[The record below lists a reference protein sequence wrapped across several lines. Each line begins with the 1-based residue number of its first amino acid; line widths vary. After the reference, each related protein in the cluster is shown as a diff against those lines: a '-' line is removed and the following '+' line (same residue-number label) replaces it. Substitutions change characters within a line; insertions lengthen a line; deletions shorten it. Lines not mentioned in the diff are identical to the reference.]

1 MLFNVILV
9 DVRSV
14 SDAVAGTFAKE
25 AETAADRRRLLTE
38 AGILAAVAHPG
49 VVRLLRAEGDPPQ
62 TLILELVEGTD
73 LARASIDSA
82 EVLAGIGAAVATTL
96 ADIHDLGVVHG
107 AVDPSHVLIDQ
118 QGRPVLCG
126 FGAASRPLT
135 RTELIGLAGDD
146 TAALAGVLVSHLPS
160 SADVRLRAALRRAAG
175 RRGRSRRIDAR
186 WLARE
191 LIRRTP
197 GARLGGPGSGS
208 DGRDG
213 TPRLRPARTPS
224 WRRVRPA
231 LVVVA
236 AISLGIVLAVVAAR
250 PGGSGGRGAAPAQV
264 CPAVDRSCR
273 PVAWPGG
280 VIVTEAGRFR
290 VSAPPGSLVVLGR
303 WDCSGQALPAIAE
316 LPTGDI
322 WLFDSWPGPGRT
334 SSARLVARVRAL
346 SGLAVIPAR
355 TGCDLLR
362 VSEAGRRP
370 VTIRPVRA

>member
-1 MLFNVILV
+1 MLFDAILV
-9 DVRSV
+9 AVRSV
-14 SDAVAGTFAKE
+14 SDAAAGTFAKE

-38 AGILAAVAHPG
+38 AGILTAVAHPG
-49 VVRLLRAEGDPPQ
+49 VVRLLSTEGDPPE

-73 LARASIDSA
+73 LARAGINSV

-107 AVDPSHVLIDQ
+107 AIDPSHILIDQ
-118 QGRPVLCG
+118 QGRAVLCG
-126 FGAASRPLT
+126 FGAASRPPT
-135 RTELIGLAGDD
+135 RAELIELAEDD
-146 TAALAGVLVSHLPS
+146 TAALAGVLVSRLPS
-160 SADVRLRAALRRAAG
+160 SADARLRAALRRAAG
-175 RRGRSRRIDAR
+175 RRGRSRRLDAR

-197 GARLGGPGSGS
+197 GARLGGPGSGPHS
-208 DGRDG
+208 AEA
-213 TPRLRPARTPS
+213 TPPLRPAMTPS
-224 WRRVRPA
+224 RRRVRPV
-231 LVVVA
+231 LVVGA
-236 AISLGIVLAVVAAR
+236 AISVGTVLAVVAAG
-250 PGGSGGRGAAPAQV
+250 PGTSGRRSAAPGKA

-334 SSARLVARVRAL
+334 SSARLVARVGAV
-346 SGLAVIPAR
+346 SGLAVIPGK

-362 VSEAGRRP
+362 ISETGRRP
-370 VTIRPVRA
+370 ITVRPVRA